1 MPFFSYKAKNS
12 NGETQKG
19 KVEAVSQEKA
29 AETLQE
35 RGLLV
40 IALTPIAERA
50 TIGKSSQTMSFADT
64 VIFTRQLAS
73 MVEAGLT
80 LTNSISLLVQQ
91 AKPSVRAVLSRV
103 LCDVEGGM
111 SFTKAL
117 EKHPKV
123 FSKTYV
129 YLVQAGESSGSLDE
143 ILNRLADTIEEQKEF
158 RGKIVGALV
167 YPSVVIVV
175 MIAVVIVM
183 MTVVVPKLMSVF
195 EEFGAELP
203 LPTKILIG
211 MSDFMVNYWWVM
223 LLILA
228 VAGVAGWG
236 WYRDPDSQRLVDKWI
251 LKLPIVGELRKKT
264 MLTNF
269 TQTLSMLVKSGVP
282 LVDSLALSTES
293 VGSINYRDHLHTVQ
307 EKVEK
312 GVGFGEAISAYDDF
326 PPIMQQMISVGEE
339 TGKLDDLLARVS
351 LYFKGEASRAISSL
365 MAAFEPLLMVLLGV
379 MVAFLAVAI
388 LLPIY
393 DLTGQIS

>member
-103 LCDVEGGM
+103 LSDVEGGM

-312 GVGFGEAISAYDDF
+312 GVGFGEAISTYDDF

>member
-103 LCDVEGGM
+103 LSDVEGGM